1 MAGKCCSP
9 EAAPRLA
16 LFQLLHH
23 RSEVRGTGREESRT
37 EMRVGEEARGGG
49 RVGASRRHS
58 LLLPAPL
65 ASLCLLCLR
74 HKVGS

>member
-9 EAAPRLA
+9 EAAPRPT

-37 EMRVGEEARGGG
+37 ETRVGEEARRQGPVGG
-49 RVGASRRHS
+49 AKE
-58 LLLPAPL
+58 
-65 ASLCLLCLR
+65 CFQD
-74 HKVGS
+74 VGS